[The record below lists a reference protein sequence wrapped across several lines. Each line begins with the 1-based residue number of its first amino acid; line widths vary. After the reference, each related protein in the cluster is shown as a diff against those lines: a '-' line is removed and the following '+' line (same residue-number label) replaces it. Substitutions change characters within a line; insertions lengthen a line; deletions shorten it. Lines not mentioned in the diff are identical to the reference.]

1 MDFEK
6 YNPIN
11 PARSEVKPHAY
22 RALTISLIDTN
33 GYMPSQSDHD
43 KERRAANPT
52 IMARPLV
59 RNEAGWIMFVND
71 SEAVAKFIRTKRITR
86 CPTSEADLGET
97 RR

>member
-1 MDFEK
+1 
-6 YNPIN
+6 
-11 PARSEVKPHAY
+11 VKLAY

-33 GYMPSQSDHD
+33 GYMPSQSAHD

-59 RNEAGWIMFVND
+59 RNEAGGIMFEID
-71 SEAVAKFIRTKRITR
+71 SEAVAEFIRTKGFTR
-86 CPTSEADLGET
+86 CPTSEADQRKT